1 MPARLP
7 DEELAPVEG
16 ATPSQAAVQPSTFG
30 LNVAAEPMASAAT
43 VGYRAQLFQERAK
56 AVEDAKAVAPAVSSA
71 VGQMGV
77 DLANRSQNYDSPNF
91 ITDAQAGA
99 QAIVE
104 RVKKANGYDTW
115 DPGRQGIFDRAIQGQ
130 VDQHTQQAYGVQ
142 SHYIE
147 SALAKGR
154 DDQQLATSQ
163 SQVQPV
169 TSAIAGLEY
178 GQATTNA
185 GDPQARSQY
194 ISTAQGLANDH
205 WQNEI
210 LPQLT
215 AANTPADQIAAYKGM
230 YDSKIASEITEG
242 ASRIGIAQVAF
253 QGDSTAKTALGNIAG
268 LEAQVANNPAAMTSI
283 AQPGGALEQYL
294 KPLGTGKLADDA
306 QAAAKKGLA
315 LAWYK
320 GILDNGDVEHAQ
332 AAFSS
337 GQYTDWLGEDGVR
350 EVQGELS
357 KNSPAAYAKA
367 TDVAT
372 LRLQLQANMGA
383 VASEGTGFISAADV
397 AKTGDPALMGEYQAS
412 VKYAQDV
419 FAANGGVPL
428 SQQRTD
434 VLQRMAPPG
443 DPRDPHH
450 EAEVAA
456 DNARQQVLAARR
468 DDIVGYLKGT
478 DAKGA
483 TPTKGVGEVGRGG
496 DQGSVGAH
504 VTDLYNQFAQ
514 TGDPAAAGAY
524 VGYVVQSQHQL
535 DPKNWQATG
544 HILSKA
550 DAASWVAPILNGPL
564 EQRTQAFQSVM
575 TRLNAINGQYTLPDG
590 TKANAR
596 LMALHDLQSAGL
608 TPGEAAAMTYLR
620 PGSSTLGWFS
630 AGISQP
636 QLKTEMDGP
645 TAKALWSSVD
655 NHLGRFNATAV
666 SPSDIELRQGLRDM
680 TFAAARYLYEG
691 GPAGTKGNME
701 AAVSKVVAGLT
712 EGQSFQSTYRVPT
725 ALTTQSYTSHSYK
738 TPGGSSTPVTQ
749 SGDRWV
755 STGLGLATQHVVGA
769 DSLGQVGGNLLLP
782 PHSDFPAATT
792 LKEWAGMV
800 RQGGGWFNVDDDHVA
815 LMMPR
820 ADGQKEMV
828 LDKNGRPFML
838 PIDQARR
845 DGMAGKSSFDAP
857 TPPQATIST
866 PGKNPVNFAHPPV
879 AAAAVSHAIVHGD
892 TPPPPPAPPPGIRT
906 IDAPSAPA
914 AGKPAAAEGAP
925 AAPAGGAPS
934 VGDYSVDSDA
944 KTAAGAP
951 GAGGAPAPPAGD
963 NATQRM
969 LRSMGVADRTIGLF
983 GSPEYGGPAP
993 APGQP
998 PPAPAFPDGLP
1009 RMNVKPSEYV
1019 RILQPVVQAAESS
1032 GPGQVSSA
1040 GAVGRMQL
1048 EDGVIHDYAPKLGIP
1063 ADKEYLRTH
1072 DAPNIAIGTAYL
1084 NDLTSHFM
1092 QGRNPMAG
1100 IAMAIAAYNAGP
1112 RTVEG
1117 GSYKGVYHAG
1127 LIQKIGDP
1135 RAGTMTPEEW
1145 IQKIPDKTVRDY
1157 TWKIYEA
1164 TASRLAGVVGAGPAQ
1179 GAR

>member
-16 ATPSQAAVQPSTFG
+16 ATPSQAAVQPSTLG

-56 AVEDAKAVAPAVSSA
+56 AVEDAKAVAPAVSDITGKLA
-71 VGQMGV
+71 V

-91 ITDAQAGA
+91 IADAKDGA
-99 QAIVE
+99 QGIIEQGKIDA
-104 RVKKANGYDTW
+104 GYAKW

-130 VDQHTQQAYGVQ
+130 VDQHNQQAYGVQ

-268 LEAQVANNPAAMTSI
+268 LEAQVFNNPAAMTSI
-283 AQPGGALEQYL
+283 AQPGGTLAQYL
-294 KPLGTGKLADDA
+294 KPVGTGKLAEDTETT
-306 QAAAKKGLA
+306 AKKGLA
-315 LAWYK
+315 LNWYK
-320 GILDNGDVEHAQ
+320 GMLANGDVEHAQ

-337 GQYTDWLGEDGVR
+337 GQYTDWLGDDGVK
-350 EVQGELS
+350 EVAGELA

-397 AKTGDPALMGEYQAS
+397 AKTGDVGLMAEYNAS
-412 VKYAQDV
+412 VNYAHDV
-419 FAANGGVPL
+419 FAANGGAPL

-443 DPRDPHH
+443 DPRDPKH

-456 DNARQQVLAARR
+456 WNARNQVLQQRQG
-468 DDIVGYLKGT
+468 DIVGYLKGT

-483 TPTKGVGEVGRGG
+483 TPTKGVAEVGRGAN
-496 DQGSVGAH
+496 QGSVGDR

-514 TGDPAAAGAY
+514 TGDPAAARAY

-564 EQRTQAFQSVM
+564 EQRTAAFQSVM
-575 TRLNAINGQYTLPDG
+575 ARVNAVNGQYTLPDG
-590 TKANAR
+590 TRAPAR
-596 LMALHDLQSAGL
+596 QMLLRDLQGAGL
-608 TPGEAAAMTYLR
+608 TPGEAAAITYLR
-620 PGSSTLGWFS
+620 PGSAALGYYS
-630 AGISQP
+630 AGISKP
-636 QLKTEMDGP
+636 ELKQEMDGP
-645 TAKALWSSVD
+645 TAKNLWSTVD
-655 NHLGRFNATAV
+655 TQLAPYNATAT
-666 SPSDIELRQGLRDM
+666 SPANQELRQGLRDM
-680 TFAAARYLYEG
+680 TFAASRYLLED
-691 GPAGTKGNME
+691 GPAGIKGNAQ
-701 AAVSKVVAGLT
+701 AAVAKVVGSLT
-712 EGQSFQSTYRVPT
+712 EGQTFQSSYRMPT
-725 ALTTQSYTSHSYK
+725 ALATQSYTSHSYK
-738 TPGGSSTPVTQ
+738 TPGGTSTPVTQ
-749 SGDRWV
+749 SGARWV
-755 STGLGLATQHVVGA
+755 STGLGLATQHVLGK
-769 DSLGQVGGNLLLP
+769 DSLGQVGGNLMLP
-782 PHSDFPAATT
+782 PHSDFPAAQT
-792 LKEWAGMV
+792 LTEWAGII
-800 RQGGGWFNVDDDHVA
+800 RQGGRWQNVDDDHVA
-815 LMMPR
+815 LKIQR
-820 ADGQKEMV
+820 TDGQWDWV
-828 LDKNGRPFML
+828 QDKNGHPFIL

-866 PGKNPVNFAHPPV
+866 PGGNPVNYAHPPV
-879 AAAAVSHAIVHGD
+879 VAAAVAHAMVHGPVGPAGGLKVQVD
-892 TPPPPPAPPPGIRT
+892 PGAAPPAV
-906 IDAPSAPA
+906 AF
-914 AGKPAAAEGAP
+914 GKPSAAEGAP
-925 AAPAGGAPS
+925 ASPPGGAPS

-951 GAGGAPAPPAGD
+951 GAAGAPAPPAGD

-1019 RILQPVVQAAESS
+1019 KILQPVVQAAESS

-1145 IQKIPDKTVRDY
+1145 IQKIPDKAVRDY

-1164 TASRLAGVVGAGPAQ
+1164 TASRLAPLVGAGPAQ
-1179 GAR
+1179 GGR